1 MGVNARD
8 AAINGLHGPGDHV
21 DIDVRGQAEVKVI
34 KLRGRLTLGEPVDR
48 LRSTIEDLIEA
59 GSTRLV
65 LDLEEVAML
74 DSSGIGLLARSLT
87 SAKQLGGSIKLL
99 NPSKFATQTLKLVGI
114 LNLFETYQDPQTAVA
129 SFTSKT

>member
-1 MGVNARD
+1 M
-8 AAINGLHGPGDHV
+8 
-21 DIDVRGQAEVKVI
+21 DIDVRSQAEVKLI

-48 LRSTIEDLIEA
+48 LRSTIEDLLAA

-65 LDLEEVAML
+65 LDLEEVVML

-87 SAKQLGGSIKLL
+87 TAKQQGGSVKLL

-114 LNLFETYQDPQTAVA
+114 LNLFETFHDSQTAVN
-129 SFTSKT
+129 SFN

>member
-1 MGVNARD
+1 
-8 AAINGLHGPGDHV
+8 V
-21 DIDVRGQAEVKVI
+21 DIDIRSQAEVKLI

-48 LRSTIEDLIEA
+48 LRSTIEELLA
-59 GSTRLV
+59 TGNTRLV

-87 SAKQLGGSIKLL
+87 TAKQQGGSIKLL

-114 LNLFETYQDPQTAVA
+114 LNLFETFQDSQAAVA
-129 SFTSKT
+129 SFN